1 MNSKC
6 LPFHSPYYMYGCW
19 TCSGRSVRQI
29 STSEEWRSA
38 LVITGESM
46 WSALACIGCMG
57 KLQTPNGP
65 LTHLD
70 IPIISLLRHRF
81 FTPPPSHS
89 LPLWL
94 VHNRDFFLF
103 IFVLFLA
110 WLYCVVGMMGGC
122 LLMSNPRS
130 LSPHRWMSLLLAIWA
145 WQKTENKDI
154 KGNPF
159 TGETQI
165 CSKYYSCLAEVNRKL
180 DSLDQRFH
188 WTEASHCS
196 NSEERKK
203 KPCLWWPV

>member
-1 MNSKC
+1 MTLAQLNTQGKGMNSKC
-6 LPFHSPYYMYGCW
+6 LPFHSPYHMFACW
-19 TCSGRSVRQI
+19 TSSGRSVRQI

-110 WLYCVVGMMGGC
+110 WLYCVVGMMGVSANVKPSF
-122 LLMSNPRS
+122 LV
-130 LSPHRWMSLLLAIWA
+130 SPQTDEASAGNMGF
-145 WQKTENKDI
+145 TENW
-154 KGNPF
+154 
-159 TGETQI
+159 E
-165 CSKYYSCLAEVNRKL
+165 
-180 DSLDQRFH
+180 
-188 WTEASHCS
+188 
-196 NSEERKK
+196 
-203 KPCLWWPV
+203 